1 MWENVK
7 FYLLAYVIMVA
18 GVLVSTGLQL
28 LEAQFPM
35 GHPAG
40 ILAANLSGI
49 TLGGLIMVI
58 GFLRDSRLAQERK
71 HTESERERAESE
83 RARADDERER
93 AKSESER
100 AKSESDRAKSES
112 ERAALER
119 ARADDERERA
129 KSAAEQAVLERARA
143 DGERERAKS
152 ERERAESERARADHA
167 STELNRLRIEYEN
180 ATKALIQ
187 RLEELNNGSKSP
199 PDAH

>member
-58 GFLRDSRLAQERK
+58 GFLRDSRLVQERK
-71 HTESERERAESE
+71 LTESE
-83 RARADDERER
+83 RARADDERE
-93 AKSESER
+93 
-100 AKSESDRAKSES
+100 RAKSES

-129 KSAAEQAVLERARA
+129 ELAAEQAVLERARA

>member
-58 GFLRDSRLAQERK
+58 GFLRDSRLVQEL
-71 HTESERERAESE
+71 S
-83 RARADDERER
+83 
-93 AKSESER
+93 
-100 AKSESDRAKSES
+100 
-112 ERAALER
+112 
-119 ARADDERERA
+119 
-129 KSAAEQAVLERARA
+129 
-143 DGERERAKS
+143 
-152 ERERAESERARADHA
+152 
-167 STELNRLRIEYEN
+167 
-180 ATKALIQ
+180 LI
-187 RLEELNNGSKSP
+187 
-199 PDAH
+199 HI